1 MGPRRVRRA
10 VERAAA
16 AEGFELD
23 QGQRSALARLTASGA
38 PNVYVHGPVGRGKS
52 WLVDTWFATMP
63 VPKRRVHFHGF
74 LTELQRAIVAN
85 AYDTDAAI
93 DALLGGIR
101 LLVFDEFHVHDPA
114 DALLL
119 TRSLSLIEQRQVRVV
134 VTSNYA
140 PNELLPDPVFEHVA
154 LPLRAAVTRAF
165 EVVEVAGARDYRR
178 TSAADGNPT
187 SDLPG
192 APSVNGTAS
201 RGLRGVWHI
210 SDSVNVAEAPAVVL
224 ELGGRRFEALDAD
237 GSSIRFHWTQLC
249 EAPVAASDIV
259 AWADRFD
266 HWTLLGVPPL
276 ARTTLAARQRFANL
290 VDVLSDRGH
299 ELVVHAAVER
309 QHFVDEPAANPH
321 DVERMLS
328 RLALLDAA
336 G

>member
-16 AEGFELD
+16 AAGFELD

-63 VPKRRVHFHGF
+63 APKRRVHFHGF

-119 TRSLSLIEQRQVRVV
+119 TRSLGLIGRRGARVV

-140 PNELLPDPVFEHVA
+140 PDGLLPDPVFEHVA
-154 LPLRAAVTRAF
+154 LPLRAAVARAF
-165 EVVEVAGARDYRR
+165 EAVEVAGAQDYRR
-178 TSAADGNPT
+178 MGTADGNPVSDSTRSAVSGT
-187 SDLPG
+187 S
-192 APSVNGTAS
+192 S
-201 RGLRGVWHI
+201 RGLRGVWRI
-210 SDSVNVAEAPAVVL
+210 SESVDLAEAPAAVL
-224 ELGGRRFEALDAD
+224 ELGGRRFEALEAD

-299 ELVVHAAVER
+299 ELVVHAAVSR
-309 QHFVDEPAANPH
+309 QHFVDEATASPH

-328 RLALLDAA
+328 RLAQLDAA